1 MAALLEIRDLQTSF
15 FTSDGEVRAVNGV
28 TFSIEAGKTMGL
40 VGESGCGKS
49 VTALSVIQLLTKG
62 TGRIV
67 GGEILYE
74 GQNIAA
80 FSEERMRSIR
90 GNDISMIFQEPM
102 TSLNPVF
109 SVGEQIAEAV
119 RIHQKLNRREAR
131 NRAIE
136 MLRLV
141 KIAEPEKRLNDYPHQ
156 MSGGMRQRVMIAM
169 ALSCN
174 PKLLIADEPTTALDV
189 TIQAQILEL
198 ISELQEQ
205 LGMAVLMITHD
216 LGVVAEQ
223 ADYDPNGQNLINAL
237 RTPGWFSEPHFLG
250 TDHVGRDILSRII
263 YGARISLVIAA
274 TVVVISGVIGIGLG
288 AISGFFAGQTDFL
301 IQKLVE
307 VVWAFPP
314 LLLAIAIMAFFGQS
328 LLILIV
334 ALVVQ
339 RWIPYCRVA
348 GGQALSLRTRD
359 FVDAARSLG
368 ASNTRIITRHVLPN
382 LIQAAM
388 VIGTFAMATAIIA
401 EANLS
406 FLGLGVPP
414 AIPTWGSMLADG
426 RTYISTSWWLALFP
440 GLCIFFTVLGINMLG
455 DGMRDL
461 FDPRLKRSGQG
472 MG

>member
-1 MAALLEIRDLQTSF
+1 MTNSALPPSDAQDIATADDAQSVMTDLPR
-15 FTSDGEVRAVNGV
+15 RARMMKALRPWLKPKIVLGGTVVFLLVFIGV
-28 TFSIEAGKTMGL
+28 FAP
-40 VGESGCGKS
+40 
-49 VTALSVIQLLTKG
+49 VI
-62 TGRIV
+62 
-67 GGEILYE
+67 
-74 GQNIAA
+74 A
-80 FSEERMRSIR
+80 
-90 GNDISMIFQEPM
+90 P
-102 TSLNPVF
+102 
-109 SVGEQIAEAV
+109 
-119 RIHQKLNRREAR
+119 
-131 NRAIE
+131 
-136 MLRLV
+136 
-141 KIAEPEKRLNDYPHQ
+141 
-156 MSGGMRQRVMIAM
+156 
-169 ALSCN
+169 
-174 PKLLIADEPTTALDV
+174 
-189 TIQAQILEL
+189 
-198 ISELQEQ
+198 
-205 LGMAVLMITHD
+205 
-216 LGVVAEQ
+216 
-223 ADYDPNGQNLINAL
+223 YDPNGQNLINAL
-237 RTPGWFSEPHFLG
+237 RAPGWFSEPHFLG

-288 AISGFFAGQTDFL
+288 AISGFFAGRTDFF

-348 GGQALSLRTRD
+348 RGQALSLRTRD

-382 LIQAAM
+382 LVQAAM

-401 EANLS
+401 EASLS